1 MLTRILALILLIILT
16 PLFLVIS
23 LAISLF
29 DGHPIFFVQQ
39 RVGKNSKPFYLYKFR
54 TMKVATPNV
63 ATRLLENSDKYVT
76 RTGKLLRKFS
86 LDELPNL
93 INMIKGEMRFVGPR
107 PVLESESELI
117 ELRKVEGIDKLF
129 PGLTGLAQ
137 INGREE
143 ISTETK
149 VKYELEYKSRKS
161 LLFDLRIIFKT
172 TTHVLWRRDINL

>member
-1 MLTRILALILLIILT
+1 MIFLT
-16 PLFLVIS
+16 PLFLIIS
-23 LAISLF
+23 LAILLI
-29 DGHPIFFVQQ
+29 DGNPIFFVQQ
-39 RVGKNSKPFYLYKFR
+39 RVGKNSKLFYLYKFR
-54 TMKVATPNV
+54 TMKIDTPNV

-117 ELRKVEGIDKLF
+117 ELRKVEGINKLF

-161 LLFDLRIIFKT
+161 LLFDLSIIFKT
-172 TTHVLWRRDINL
+172 TTHVLFRRDINL